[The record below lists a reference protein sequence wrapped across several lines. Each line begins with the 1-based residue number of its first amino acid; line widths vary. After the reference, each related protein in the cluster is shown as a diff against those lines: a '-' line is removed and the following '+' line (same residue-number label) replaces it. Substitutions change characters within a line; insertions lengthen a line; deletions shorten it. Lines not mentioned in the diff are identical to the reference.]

1 MILTALLIG
10 TGLLVGTGLVF
21 AFWNDIVSWLKRAVQ
36 KVKEILGVVSYGF
49 RVFVRKMREALIEI
63 SKHYSKNKENKWQE
77 TIITKEIS
85 ESEVPAEI
93 RAKAR
98 MYEDTDITNELEM
111 QLRSA

>member
-10 TGLLVGTGLVF
+10 TGLLVGTGLVV
-21 AFWNDIVSWLKRAVQ
+21 AFWNDIVSWIREAVQ
-36 KVKEILGVVSYGF
+36 KVTEKLKIALQGF
-49 RVFVRKMREALIEI
+49 RVFVRKIQEGIQEI
-63 SKHYSKNKENKWQE
+63 SKLYSKNKENKWQE
-77 TIITKEIS
+77 TIITKPIS

-98 MYEDTDITNELEM
+98 MSEDTDITHDLEM